1 MQEKYNIDDFNAN
14 LGICMW
20 KHEKEEVEF
29 IKSEEE
35 MLQWEVLYEPQCK
48 AKYGALIFMTHHQQP
63 PLWNH
68 TKHTLSSKMK
78 SMNATEYFKLEIC

>member
-1 MQEKYNIDDFNAN
+1 MQGQRLRSSWNHTAMYTSHLCIFMQEKYNIDDFNAN

-35 MLQWEVLYEPQCK
+35 MLQ
-48 AKYGALIFMTHHQQP
+48 
-63 PLWNH
+63 
-68 TKHTLSSKMK
+68 
-78 SMNATEYFKLEIC
+78 